1 MNISKLTQIDAS
13 KLSKWAKPLSTFKNP
28 DKILPI
34 LLIESFV
41 TGGRTYEAE
50 KRGGKTEATERFVEQ
65 GVSAVVWLW
74 GVKVLN
80 KVGDF
85 IGKNIMGL
93 KDLDIDV
100 GEDALRRPFKDLVT
114 DKKTATA
121 AFKFGKIFGSAA
133 LSTLFI
139 GFVLP

>member
-1 MNISKLTQIDAS
+1 MNINKLTQIDTA

-85 IGKNIMGL
+85 IGKKIMGL
-93 KDLDIDV
+93 KYLDVDV
-100 GEDALRRPFKDLVT
+100 GEGRLRGPFKVFGT
-114 DKKTATA
+114 DKKRPHLNSA
-121 AFKFGKIFGSAA
+121 KFLAPLHF
-133 LSTLFI
+133 
-139 GFVLP
+139 